1 MMSASDGPPSPV
13 AAHHQGGGRGGR
25 TGAAGGG
32 GGGGSGAARVIRPA
46 PVTEQSLMESV
57 AGFINDVQ
65 VRREILAVTLC
76 KTRTVE

>member
-25 TGAAGGG
+25 TGAAGG

>member
-1 MMSASDGPPSPV
+1 MMSASDAPPSPV

-25 TGAAGGG
+25 TGAAGG